1 MRARDFDALGDT
13 VFDVLVVG
21 GGIHGLATALD
32 ASARGLKVALVEA
45 GDFAAA
51 TSFNHQRTA
60 HGGLRSLQSGRLD
73 LARESIRERR
83 ALARIAPRLL
93 RPMPFIVGTYRSWRK
108 SRLALRA
115 AFRIDRWL
123 GRHRNDALEPELHLP
138 VPRLTSRAATLKLFP
153 GVRQGG
159 LTGGANWYDYQIV
172 HTNRLA
178 IAFAAGADTRGAR
191 LVNYAEATSALR
203 AVFAELPSPELRR
216 PGAPAPKDGGAVSG
230 MRVRDVLTG
239 REIDVRARLT
249 INAAGARVAE
259 VMTMFGV
266 TRDVPMVKA
275 MNLVTSK
282 PASDMALAAPSRS
295 GRMLTLVPWHG
306 RALVGTSQSD
316 GFRQPSDLRVTE
328 AEIEAFIADANSAF
342 PALQLTR
349 ADVTLVHRGIVPASL
364 ARRSSWAPKLLR
376 RRLGEGGRGT
386 GGAELLGAPQILDHA
401 GDGAP
406 GAMTVI
412 GVKYTTARAV
422 GARVAAAAAKAL
434 GGATRRTDTDRAILP
449 GAGIAD
455 HEALTIE
462 TARAV
467 GLELAPPI
475 IGHLTAIYGDRCAAI
490 VRLMAER
497 SDWRMPLVPGRP
509 HVGAEVIHAIREES
523 ACTLADIAIRRT
535 ELGAAGHPGAEIVE
549 AIAAIAAEELGW
561 DADRR
566 GAETAAVEQ
575 FYKIW

>member
-32 ASARGLKVALVEA
+32 ASARGLTVALVEA

-73 LARESIRERR
+73 HARESIRERR

-93 RPMPFIVGTYRSWRK
+93 RPLPFIIGTYRSWIK
-108 SRLALRA
+108 SRLALGA
-115 AFRIDRWL
+115 AFRLDRWL
-123 GRHRNDALEPELHLP
+123 GRHRNDGVEPELHLP
-138 VPRLTSRAATLKLFP
+138 PPRLTSRAATLKLFP
-153 GVRQGG
+153 GVRPGG
-159 LTGGANWYDYQIV
+159 LTGGANWYDYQIL

-178 IAFAAGADTRGAR
+178 IAFAAGADARGAR
-191 LVNYAEATSALR
+191 LVNYAQAVSAIREAA
-203 AVFAELPSPELRR
+203 FAEPPPSPRLRRPRPSPELRR
-216 PGAPAPKDGGAVSG
+216 PRASAPKGQIAG

-239 REIDVRARLT
+239 AKIDVRARMT
-249 INAAGARVAE
+249 INVAGARVAD
-259 VMTMFGV
+259 VMKMFGV
-266 TRDVPMVKA
+266 NRDVPLVKA
-275 MNLVTSK
+275 MNLATNK
-282 PASDMALAAPSRS
+282 PASDMALAAPSPS
-295 GRMLTLVPWHG
+295 GRMLTLVPWQG
-306 RALVGTSQSD
+306 RALIGTAQSD
-316 GFRQPSDLRVTE
+316 DFRQPADLGVTPS
-328 AEIEAFIADANSAF
+328 EIDAFIADANAAF
-342 PALQLTR
+342 PALNLSR
-349 ADVTLVHRGIVPASL
+349 DDITLVHRGLVPAQ
-364 ARRSSWAPKLLR
+364 
-376 RRLGEGGRGT
+376 LGKKGRV
-386 GGAELLGAPQILDHA
+386 ELLGSPEVRDHSR
-401 GDGAP
+401 DGAP
-406 GAMTVI
+406 GAMSVI

-422 GARVAAAAAKAL
+422 GARAAKRAAKRL
-434 GGATRRTDTDRAILP
+434 GGSTRRTDTDRAILP
-449 GAGIAD
+449 GAGISD

-475 IGHLTAIYGDRCAAI
+475 ILHLNAIYGDRSAAI

-497 SDWRMPLVPGRP
+497 TDWRMPLVPGRP
-509 HVGAEVIHAIREES
+509 NVGAEVIHAIRQEM
-523 ACTLADIAIRRT
+523 ARTVADVVIRRT
-535 ELGAAGHPGAEIVE
+535 ELGAAGHPGADIVN

-566 GAETAAVEQ
+566 SAEIATVEQ

>member
-1 MRARDFDALGDT
+1 MRARDFDALGET
-13 VFDVLVVG
+13 AYDVLVVG

-32 ASARGLKVALVEA
+32 AAARGLKVALVEA

-60 HGGLRSLQSGRLD
+60 HGGLRSLQSGRFD
-73 LARESIRERR
+73 HARESIRERR

-93 RPMPFIVGTYRSWRK
+93 RPLPFILGTYRSWIK

-123 GRHRNDALEPELHLP
+123 GRHRNDGLEPELHLP
-138 VPRLTSRAATLKLFP
+138 RARLTSRAATLKLFP
-153 GVRQGG
+153 GVRPDG

-178 IAFAAGADTRGAR
+178 TAFAEGADARGAR
-191 LVNYAEATSALR
+191 LVNYAEAVSALKP
-203 AVFAELPSPELRR
+203 PSPQ
-216 PGAPAPKDGGAVSG
+216 GASAAKGREVAG
-230 MRVRDVLTG
+230 MRVRDALTG
-239 REIDVRARLT
+239 AELDVRARLT
-249 INAAGARVAE
+249 INAAGARAGD
-259 VMTMFGV
+259 VMKMFGV
-266 TRDVPMVKA
+266 TREVPLIKA

-282 PASDMALAAPSRS
+282 PASDIALASPSKS

-306 RALVGTSQSD
+306 RALIGTAQSD
-316 GFRQPSDLRVTE
+316 DFKQAGDDRVTE
-328 AEIEAFIADANSAF
+328 AEINAFIADANTAF
-342 PALQLTR
+342 PALGLTR
-349 ADVTLVHRGIVPASL
+349 EDVTLVHRGIVPAQ
-364 ARRSSWAPKLLR
+364 K
-376 RRLGEGGRGT
+376 GKDGRP
-386 GGAELLGAPQILDHA
+386 ELLGASEIHDHA

-406 GAMTVI
+406 GAMSVI

-422 GARVAAAAAKAL
+422 GARAAALAAKRL
-434 GGATRRTDTDRAILP
+434 GGSTRKTNTDTAILP
-449 GAGIAD
+449 GAGISD

-475 IGHLTAIYGDRCAAI
+475 IKHLNAIYGDRSAAI

-509 HVGAEVIHAIREES
+509 NVGAEVIHALRQEM
-523 ACTLADIAIRRT
+523 ACTVADIVIRRS
-535 ELGAAGHPGAEIVE
+535 ELGAAGHPGTPIVN
-549 AIAAIAAEELGW
+549 AVAVIAAEELGW
-561 DADRR
+561 DAGRR
-566 GAETAAVEQ
+566 EREIAAVDR
-575 FYKIW
+575 FYEA